1 MGRQLV
7 ATGMGVGGMAW
18 GEGRFRDGLMLH
30 VRQGI
35 FQGMMAGIFKMTF
48 TVFARPGF
56 HCGFF
61 PTHLFWRRLSGR
73 HTQ

>member
-1 MGRQLV
+1 
-7 ATGMGVGGMAW
+7 
-18 GEGRFRDGLMLH
+18 
-30 VRQGI
+30 
-35 FQGMMAGIFKMTF
+35 MMAGIFKMTF